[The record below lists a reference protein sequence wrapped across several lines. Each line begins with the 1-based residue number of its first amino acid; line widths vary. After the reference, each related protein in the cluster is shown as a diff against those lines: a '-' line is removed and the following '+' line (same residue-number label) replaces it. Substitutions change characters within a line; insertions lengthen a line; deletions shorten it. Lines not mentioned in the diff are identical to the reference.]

1 MCDVN
6 VGKKPIIILI
16 KLKEDTMITYKVTKQ
31 QNINSDNTYISYG
44 IIALNGINNSEIIR
58 IDDIFLDYTQATA
71 FAEKLN
77 RLNLSPIHLRDV
89 IEDIL

>member
-1 MCDVN
+1 
-6 VGKKPIIILI
+6 
-16 KLKEDTMITYKVTKQ
+16 MITYKVTKQ

-58 IDDIFLDYTQATA
+58 IDDIFLDYTQAIA